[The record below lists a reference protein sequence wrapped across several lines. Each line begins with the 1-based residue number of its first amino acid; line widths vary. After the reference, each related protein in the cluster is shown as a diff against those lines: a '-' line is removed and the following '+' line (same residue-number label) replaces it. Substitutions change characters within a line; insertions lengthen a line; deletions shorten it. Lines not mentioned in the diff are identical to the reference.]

1 MKEVGESKDHEAQE
15 QALRELSSQAPE
27 IQQAVDLARQSAY
40 SKEQLEAYDRYWDA
54 VSTERTL
61 ITGKVHEA
69 RVAALA
75 EGEQIGLQL
84 GLELGLQKG
93 EQLGLQKGEQIGLER
108 GEQIG
113 AAKAE
118 ARLQAEMREKQEATI
133 LRLIATGMS
142 ESEAR
147 RFVEG

>member
-1 MKEVGESKDHEAQE
+1 
-15 QALRELSSQAPE
+15 
-27 IQQAVDLARQSAY
+27 
-40 SKEQLEAYDRYWDA
+40 

-69 RVAALA
+69 RAAALA
-75 EGEQIGLQL
+75 EGEQIGLQR
-84 GLELGLQKG
+84 
-93 EQLGLQKGEQIGLER
+93 GEQIGLLK
-108 GEQIG
+108 GEQLG

-118 ARLQAEMREKQEATI
+118 ARLEAQMREKQEAMI

-147 RFVEG
+147 KLVEG